1 MEKKMKVRTKKVRKP
16 RIKITLSIK
25 EAASLNE
32 ILYTVDTASE
42 HYAITDK
49 LRSKL
54 DDELED

>member
-1 MEKKMKVRTKKVRKP
+1 MKVKIKRTCKP